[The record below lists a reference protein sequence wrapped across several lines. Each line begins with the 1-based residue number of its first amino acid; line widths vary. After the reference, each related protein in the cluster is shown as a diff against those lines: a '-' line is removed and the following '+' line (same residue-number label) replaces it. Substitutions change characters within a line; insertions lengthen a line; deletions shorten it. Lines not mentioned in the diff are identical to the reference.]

1 MTPTAPSRRQHAPAV
16 DFPAEG
22 RSSVIDPKHI
32 KRPALGRG
40 LGALIP
46 GASASP
52 SERKG
57 VINLGIEEIRPQKG
71 QPRRHFDESHIEEL
85 AESIRS
91 KGVLLPLIVRRV
103 SDGYALV
110 AGERRWRAAQK
121 AGLREVPVM
130 VREVTEKEA
139 FEIAL
144 IENIQRED
152 LNPVEEAEAFKRL
165 IEEHGLTQEELA
177 TRVGKDRSTV
187 ANALRLLRLPEAIK
201 QAIVAG
207 LLSMGHARALLAVS
221 DEGDLK
227 KAAEKVIADKL
238 SVRAVEA
245 LVQRFKKKRL
255 PREKREAATSA
266 QVRHLVE
273 RLQRRLG
280 AKVRLHDKGGS
291 GTMEIRY
298 GSPQEL
304 DRVLA
309 VILGE

>member
-1 MTPTAPSRRQHAPAV
+1 MESKAQL
-16 DFPAEG
+16 
-22 RSSVIDPKHI
+22 

-46 GASASP
+46 GGSP

-57 VINLGIEEIRPQKG
+57 VINLGIEEIRPDRS
-71 QPRRHFDESHIEEL
+71 QPRRHFDEAHIEEL

-91 KGVLLPLIVRRV
+91 RGVLLPLIVRR
-103 SDGYALV
+103 DDEGYVLV

-121 AGLREVPVM
+121 AGLRELPVM
-130 VREVTEKEA
+130 VREVSGNEA

-152 LNPVEEAEAFKRL
+152 LNPIEEAEAFKRL

-177 TRVGKDRSTV
+177 ARVGKDRSTV
-187 ANALRLLRLPEAIK
+187 ANALRLLRLPDAIK

-207 LLSMGHARALLAVS
+207 ELSMGHARALLAIA
-221 DEGDLK
+221 DEGDLRR
-227 KAAEKVIADKL
+227 AAEKVIAEDL

-245 LVQRFKKKRL
+245 LVQRLKSR
-255 PREKREAATSA
+255 REPKEKGGEKSSA

-273 RLQRRLG
+273 KLQRKLG
-280 AKVRLHDKGGS
+280 AKVTLRDS
-291 GTMEIRY
+291 G
-298 GSPQEL
+298 
-304 DRVLA
+304 
-309 VILGE
+309 

>member
-1 MTPTAPSRRQHAPAV
+1 MESKAQL
-16 DFPAEG
+16 
-22 RSSVIDPKHI
+22 

-46 GASASP
+46 GGSP
-52 SERKG
+52 AERKG
-57 VINLGIEEIRPQKG
+57 VMNLGIEEIRPDRA
-71 QPRRHFDESHIEEL
+71 QPRRHFDEAHIDEL

-91 KGVLLPLIVRRV
+91 KGVLLPLIVRRAT
-103 SDGYALV
+103 DGYVLV

-121 AGLREVPVM
+121 AGLRELPVM
-130 VREVTEKEA
+130 VREVTDKEA

-152 LNPVEEAEAFKRL
+152 LNPVEEAEAYKRL

-177 TRVGKDRSTV
+177 ARVGKERSTV

-201 QAIVAG
+201 DAIVDG
-207 LLSMGHARALLAVS
+207 QLSMGHARALLAIS
-221 DEGDLK
+221 DEGDLR
-227 KAAEKVIADKL
+227 KAATRVIAENL

-245 LVQRFKKKRL
+245 LVQRLKSKRL
-255 PREKREAATSA
+255 PREKRDGHGGA

-273 RLQRRLG
+273 RLQRKLG
-280 AKVRLHDKGGS
+280 AKVELKDKGGS
-291 GTMEIRY
+291 GTLEIRY
-298 GSPQEL
+298 ANLQEL

-309 VILGE
+309 AILGD

>member
-1 MTPTAPSRRQHAPAV
+1 MESKAQL
-16 DFPAEG
+16 
-22 RSSVIDPKHI
+22 

-46 GASASP
+46 GGSP
-52 SERKG
+52 AERKG
-57 VINLGIEEIRPQKG
+57 VMNLGIEEIRPDRS
-71 QPRRHFDESHIEEL
+71 QPRRHFDEAHIEEL

-91 KGVLLPLIVRRV
+91 KGVLLPLIVRRAT
-103 SDGYALV
+103 DGYVLV

-121 AGLREVPVM
+121 AGLRELPVM
-130 VREVTEKEA
+130 VREVTDKEA

-152 LNPVEEAEAFKRL
+152 LNPVEEAEAYKRL

-177 TRVGKDRSTV
+177 ARVGKDRSTV

-201 QAIVAG
+201 DAIVDG
-207 LLSMGHARALLAVS
+207 QLSMGHARALLAIS
-221 DEGDLK
+221 DEGDLR
-227 KAAEKVIADKL
+227 KAATRVIAENL

-245 LVQRFKKKRL
+245 LVQRLKSKRL
-255 PREKREAATSA
+255 PREKREGHGGA

-273 RLQRRLG
+273 RLQRKLG
-280 AKVRLHDKGGS
+280 AKVELKDKGGS
-291 GTMEIRY
+291 GTLEIRY
-298 GSPQEL
+298 ANLQEL

-309 VILGE
+309 AILED

>member
-1 MTPTAPSRRQHAPAV
+1 MEPSKAQL
-16 DFPAEG
+16 
-22 RSSVIDPKHI
+22 

-40 LGALIP
+40 LGALTP
-46 GASASP
+46 GGSP

-57 VINLGIEEIRPQKG
+57 VMNLGIEEIRPNRA
-71 QPRRHFDESHIEEL
+71 QPRRHFDEVHIEEL

-91 KGVLLPLIVRRV
+91 KGVLLPLIVRRA
-103 SDGYALV
+103 SEGYVLV

-121 AGLREVPVM
+121 AGLRELPVM
-130 VREVTEKEA
+130 VREVTDKEA

-177 TRVGKDRSTV
+177 ARVGKDRSTV
-187 ANALRLLRLPEAIK
+187 ANALRLLRLPEPIK

-207 LLSMGHARALLAVS
+207 QLSMGHARALLAIA
-221 DEGDLK
+221 DEGDLR
-227 KAAEKVIADKL
+227 KAAARVIAENL
-238 SVRAVEA
+238 SVRAAEA
-245 LVQRFKKKRL
+245 LVQRLKSKRL
-255 PREKREAATSA
+255 PREKRDGHAGS

-273 RLQRRLG
+273 KLQRKLG
-280 AKVRLHDKGGS
+280 AKVELRDKGGS
-291 GTMEIRY
+291 GTLEIRY
-298 GSPQEL
+298 GNLQEL

-309 VILGE
+309 AILGE

>member
-1 MTPTAPSRRQHAPAV
+1 MADLKAV
-16 DFPAEG
+16 P
-22 RSSVIDPKHI
+22 

-46 GASASP
+46 GGSP
-52 SERKG
+52 AERKG
-57 VINLGIEEIRPQKG
+57 VLQVGIEEIRPQKG
-71 QPRRHFDESHIEEL
+71 QPRRHFDEAHIEEL

-91 KGVLLPLIVRRV
+91 KGVLLPLIVRRGP
-103 SDGYALV
+103 DGYLLV

-121 AGLREVPVM
+121 AGLRELPVM
-130 VREVTEKEA
+130 VREVSEKEG
-139 FEIAL
+139 FELAL

-152 LNPVEEAEAFKRL
+152 LNPVEEAEAYKRL

-177 TRVGKDRSTV
+177 ARVGKDRSTV

-207 LLSMGHARALLAVS
+207 RLGMGHARALLALP
-221 DEGDLK
+221 DDDLRR
-227 KAAEKVIADKL
+227 AAEKVVAEEL

-245 LVQRFKKKRL
+245 LVQRLKSKRL
-255 PREKREAATSA
+255 PRQKREQQHSA

-273 RLQRRLG
+273 KLQRKLG
-280 AKVRLHDKGGS
+280 AKVVLRDSGGS
-291 GTMEIRY
+291 GTLEIRY
-298 GSPQEL
+298 QSLAEL

-309 VILGE
+309 GILGG